1 MTFQKRIL
9 LVLVA
14 TTACCALGCE
24 SFTTGSSASKKKKK
38 DSGSWF
44 SFKKKEYQV
53 PQSMTV
59 TWSNDILTLAGK
71 PPTRGFGGRFFFY
84 NEKTQAIPVDGDLIV
99 YGFDDTFRKHNGED
113 LGQAEK
119 RFRFTSEQFT
129 THFSESELGASYSV
143 WIPWDEA
150 YGDQKKIMLIP
161 TFMTKDGRLI
171 RGPASNLNLP
181 GKVTEDPSSGI
192 AQQAS
197 ALIPGAIPSA
207 VNSQLQDP
215 RLAGTSQVMNGMR
228 TTTIQMP
235 SNSLRKSI
243 NSHPISPEIADALA
257 RQTGSMQGQAFPVA
271 SPVMNSQA
279 SVASFGQV
287 EPAVAASST
296 PNQLMSGPM
305 GATNGMTP
313 FDRSNQAMAQ
323 HLSTLPFQPVGSGS
337 VQASGSGQAGQ
348 IPASNLGGSSNHFG
362 PGSPQA
368 PALQASQ
375 PTSYPIR

>member
-1 MTFQKRIL
+1 
-9 LVLVA
+9 
-14 TTACCALGCE
+14 
-24 SFTTGSSASKKKKK
+24 
-38 DSGSWF
+38 
-44 SFKKKEYQV
+44 
-53 PQSMTV
+53 MTV

-84 NEKTQAIPVDGDLIV
+84 NEKTQAIPVDGDLVV
-99 YGFDDTFRKHNGED
+99 YGFDDTFRKHNSED

-181 GKVTEDPSSGI
+181 GKVTEDPAAGM

-197 ALIPGAIPSA
+197 AMIPGAIPGA

-235 SNSLRKSI
+235 SSSLRKSV

-257 RQTGSMQGQAFPVA
+257 RQTGSMQGQSFPA
-271 SPVMNSQA
+271 GTPAMSSQT
-279 SVASFGQV
+279 SLASFGQV
-287 EPAVAASST
+287 EPTGVSSFA
-296 PNQLMSGPM
+296 PNQQLSSPTGQSFPT
-305 GATNGMTP
+305 GQAVNMTP

-323 HLSTLPFQPVGSGS
+323 HLSTLPFNPVGSGS
-337 VQASGSGQAGQ
+337 AQASGLGQAGP
-348 IPASNLGGSSNHFG
+348 IPASNLGGSINHFG

-368 PALQASQ
+368 PTLQASQ